1 MAETPPWRFS
11 SLQDFSP
18 AKALFRGFFRVFG
31 RPICGALFATLTSC
45 SGGPGNGATTAEL
58 PALPASNRP
67 PSWSSSNP
75 STSGPPKKIDWDSFG
90 FDLQRTGYNPYETT
104 IGVKNVGS
112 LHEIW
117 SFNVG
122 GIMVHEPVY
131 AHGVRIRGKLTNIL
145 YAGSGIGATMYAINA
160 ETGAVIWKKKVAH
173 IPLPCGGGAVF
184 SIGETPAI
192 DRQKGLIYL
201 SDGHD
206 KVHAVRLATGVEAKG
221 WPLTIADW
229 HKDFMHGGF
238 TYNPA
243 NGLLYAVTSSPCDL
257 SPWHGRIVV
266 IDTTKPK
273 LANVFFTMSGT
284 NRQGKS
290 GGGIWGPGGASI
302 DSATND
308 VFIATGNADTHGS
321 SPKQEQNAG
330 YAEQVIA
337 LSPKLDT
344 ILANNYPVNIPK
356 DGLNDFDFGAT
367 PLLFQP
373 PDCPALLAVVNKSGM
388 FELYDRASISSGP
401 IQYIAMSVPSN
412 AGNFVGVPAYDPV
425 TGYVYVGLPTSQGIY
440 QPGVAA
446 FKMASN
452 CTLNTSPVWSA
463 MFGPNGDSK
472 AAAPR
477 SPISIANGVAYIS
490 NYTGDT
496 EYAFDAA
503 TGAQLWSLKLPYYG
517 RQGTVIANGMVFV
530 SSSDGTI
537 GAWVPLKRG
546 ERKISFRIAPDVSI
560 PDGAGGTI
568 DLRRSP
574 NALANFGRSEP

>member
-1 MAETPPWRFS
+1 V
-11 SLQDFSP
+11 QHFSP

-31 RPICGALFATLTSC
+31 RAICGALIAALAGC
-45 SGGPGNGATTAEL
+45 SGGPGKTAES
-58 PALPASNRP
+58 PALPATAPSGLKSN
-67 PSWSSSNP
+67 S
-75 STSGPPKKIDWDSFG
+75 STSGPRRNADWDSFG
-90 FDLQRTGYNPYETT
+90 FDLQRTGYNPYEST
-104 IGVKNVGS
+104 IGVNNVGS
-112 LHEIW
+112 LRQIW

-131 AHGVRIRGKLTNIL
+131 AHGVRVHRRPTNVL

-160 ETGAVIWKKKVAH
+160 DTGDIIWKKKVAH
-173 IPLPCGGGAVF
+173 VPLPCGGGAVLA
-184 SIGETPAI
+184 IGETPAI
-192 DRQKGLIYL
+192 DRQKGLIYF

-206 KVHAVRLATGVEAKG
+206 KVHAVGLATGIEAKG
-221 WPLTIADW
+221 WPITIANW
-229 HKDFMHGGF
+229 HQDYMHGGF

-243 NGLLYAVTSSPCDL
+243 NGLLYAVTSSPCDI

-266 IDTTKPK
+266 IDTSKPV

-302 DSATND
+302 DSASND
-308 VFIATGNADTHGS
+308 VFIATGNADTNWGS
-321 SPKQEQNAG
+321 PRQEQNAH

-337 LSPKLDT
+337 LSPKLNR
-344 ILANNYPVNIPK
+344 ILANNYPRNIPK
-356 DGLNDFDFGAT
+356 VGLNDFDFGAT

-388 FELYDRASISSGP
+388 FELYDRSSISSGP
-401 IQYIAMSVPSN
+401 IQYIAMSVPSD

-440 QPGVAA
+440 QPGTAA
-446 FKMASN
+446 FQMASN
-452 CTLNTSPVWSA
+452 CTLNSVPVWSA
-463 MFGPNGDSK
+463 MFGPTGDAK
-472 AAAPR
+472 HAAPR
-477 SPISIANGVAYIS
+477 SPISIANGVVYVS

-496 EYAFDAA
+496 QYAFNAA

-530 SSSDGTI
+530 SSSDGTMSAWAPSSRLPRFRKRV
-537 GAWVPLKRG
+537 GAIMP
-546 ERKISFRIAPDVSI
+546 FRVSPDLSI
-560 PDGAGGTI
+560 PDGVGGTI
-568 DLRRSP
+568 DLRSSP
-574 NALANFGRSEP
+574 NALASFGRSEP